1 MHAQY
6 TVLQQ
11 QKDELIAKLNAA
23 DDREAKNQ
31 AALINLQCALEQ
43 LQKDKDLDVERLSHR
58 LRTEL
63 NNEILSKKQLELE
76 INGLK
81 QQLDDAKNGLMAAA
95 RITDQLE
102 SSQEANAALKE
113 ERKRLMFI
121 TLNHNLSN
129 RLTHQTY
136 LWIN

>member
-1 MHAQY
+1 M
-6 TVLQQ
+6 LQQ

-43 LQKDKDLDVERLSHR
+43 LQKDKDQDVQRLSNR

-63 NNEILSKKQLELE
+63 NNEIINRKRLEME
-76 INGLK
+76 IEVLK
-81 QQLDDAKNGLMAAA
+81 TQLDEAKNGLLAAA

-102 SSQEANAALKE
+102 SSQEANAVLKE
-113 ERKRLMFI
+113 ERKQD
-121 TLNHNLSN
+121 NSLS
-129 RLTHQTY
+129 R
-136 LWIN
+136 ID